1 VPRESVI
8 DVGVITYRHRKK
20 NTVYAFLYIQNML
33 KCWHVLSF
41 CEGWFMSKVSMFV
54 LVLTTVMLAGCSA
67 PKPPSCDGSKLRPA
81 NPTLYPEAAKSRE
94 AAASY
99 KCY

>member
-1 VPRESVI
+1 MR
-8 DVGVITYRHRKK
+8 
-20 NTVYAFLYIQNML
+20 
-33 KCWHVLSF
+33 
-41 CEGWFMSKVSMFV
+41 KVSMFV